1 MAGLAAAA
9 SHGAE
14 LAAALKP
21 HMTPRHDVS
30 EGGARARSG
39 ARRNSTRARHPPYQM
54 GRKTLFQRSFVIF
67 QVGSMLSGLTGP
79 MLQVILLRAIQ
90 GIGTGGLMVGAQTI
104 IADVVSPRDR
114 GRARAFS
121 GRCLASPA

>member
-1 MAGLAAAA
+1 
-9 SHGAE
+9 
-14 LAAALKP
+14 
-21 HMTPRHDVS
+21 
-30 EGGARARSG
+30 
-39 ARRNSTRARHPPYQM
+39 
-54 GRKTLFQRSFVIF
+54 
-67 QVGSMLSGLTGP
+67 MLSGLTGP